1 MKINK
6 NYKKTLAVL
15 SADFVLTLC
24 GLVKSEIKTNN
35 TKIVSINKKKN
46 ETVTS
51 GAITSKK
58 KEVVTE
64 HINENFYLK
73 EDTDLKDANNN
84 NIIIKAKKYD
94 MGHTRKHL

>member
-15 SADFVLTLC
+15 SAGFVLTLC

-73 EDTDLKDANNN
+73 DANTN

>member
-15 SADFVLTLC
+15 SAGFVLTSC

-73 EDTDLKDANNN
+73 DANNN
-84 NIIIKAKKYD
+84 NIIIKEKKYD

>member
-15 SADFVLTLC
+15 SAGFVLTSC

-73 EDTDLKDANNN
+73 DANTN

>member
-15 SADFVLTLC
+15 SADFVLTSC

-73 EDTDLKDANNN
+73 DANTN

>member
-15 SADFVLTLC
+15 SAGFVLTLC

-64 HINENFYLK
+64 HINENLY
-73 EDTDLKDANNN
+73 LKDANNN